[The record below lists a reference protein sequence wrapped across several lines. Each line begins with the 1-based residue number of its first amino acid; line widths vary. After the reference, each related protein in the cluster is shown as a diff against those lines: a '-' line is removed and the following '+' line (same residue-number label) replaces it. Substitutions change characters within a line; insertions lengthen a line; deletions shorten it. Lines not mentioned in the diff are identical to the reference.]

1 MLVELVPEIRFDTAA
16 AAIEQLAHA
25 VAGHTADQGDADEQG
40 NRDLHFAERLLAS
53 QRVDPVLQ
61 EPGAEG
67 DEEVGDYDQR
77 KPEGVRSEVGPQEG
91 QQGPQFVHMLD
102 CNVTGPRDP
111 GKSHFKEG
119 LMTRTLL
126 TVLAVVGV
134 AACGGGERRDVA
146 TADSLSRDLQLA
158 PVDTSA
164 ELNDQPA
171 PDPAPAAEE
180 PAPPPA
186 PAPKPAPK
194 PKPAAPK
201 PQPAAPAPA
210 AEPAP
215 APAPAPSLA
224 VGTAISA
231 TTDAEIRSR
240 KNKVGDEVTA
250 TVASDVKDAAGRVV
264 IPAGS
269 KVILKVTAIKPSDSR
284 SDTTG
289 TLTLDAVGVEV
300 NGSERPIVA
309 TISGVRTRLEGS
321 GTDANDVA
329 KVAGGTAAGAIVG
342 RVLGGSSKGA
352 IIGGIIGGAVGTQ
365 RAIETKD
372 RDVVLPQGTSV
383 TLTLD
388 QTLASS

>member
-1 MLVELVPEIRFDTAA
+1 
-16 AAIEQLAHA
+16 
-25 VAGHTADQGDADEQG
+25 
-40 NRDLHFAERLLAS
+40 
-53 QRVDPVLQ
+53 
-61 EPGAEG
+61 
-67 DEEVGDYDQR
+67 
-77 KPEGVRSEVGPQEG
+77 
-91 QQGPQFVHMLD
+91 
-102 CNVTGPRDP
+102 
-111 GKSHFKEG
+111 
-119 LMTRTLL
+119 MTRTLL
-126 TVLAVVGV
+126 MVLAVVGV
-134 AACGGGERRDVA
+134 AACGGGERRDLA

-171 PDPAPAAEE
+171 AEPTPAAEE
-180 PAPPPA
+180 PAPTPA
-186 PAPKPAPK
+186 PASPKPAPK

-201 PQPAAPAPA
+201 PQPAAPA
-210 AEPAP
+210 AEP

-224 VGTAISA
+224 VGTAIAA

-250 TVASDVKDAAGRVV
+250 TVASDVKDASGRVV

-269 KVILKVTAIKPSDSR
+269 KVVLKVTAIKPSDSK

-289 TLTLDAVGVEV
+289 TLSLDAVGVEV
-300 NGSERPIVA
+300 NGTEQPIVA

-388 QTLASS
+388 DMLVASN

>member
-1 MLVELVPEIRFDTAA
+1 
-16 AAIEQLAHA
+16 
-25 VAGHTADQGDADEQG
+25 
-40 NRDLHFAERLLAS
+40 
-53 QRVDPVLQ
+53 
-61 EPGAEG
+61 
-67 DEEVGDYDQR
+67 
-77 KPEGVRSEVGPQEG
+77 
-91 QQGPQFVHMLD
+91 
-102 CNVTGPRDP
+102 
-111 GKSHFKEG
+111 
-119 LMTRTLL
+119 MTRTLL
-126 TVLAVVGV
+126 TVLAVVGL

-171 PDPAPAAEE
+171 LAPAPAAEE
-180 PAPPPA
+180 PAATPA
-186 PAPKPAPK
+186 PAAPKPAPK
-194 PKPAAPK
+194 PAAPK
-201 PQPAAPAPA
+201 PAEPAAT
-210 AEPAP
+210 PAP
-215 APAPAPSLA
+215 APAPASAPAAAPALA
-224 VGTAISA
+224 AGTAITA

-250 TVASDVKDAAGRVV
+250 TVASDVKDAGGRTV

-269 KVILKVTAIKPSDSR
+269 KVVLKVTAIQPSDSK

-300 NGSERPIVA
+300 NGTERPIVA
-309 TISGVRTRLEGS
+309 TISGVRTKLEGS
-321 GTDANDVA
+321 GTDANDIA

-372 RDVVLPQGTSV
+372 RDVVLPQGTTV

-388 QTLASS
+388 QKLAGS

>member
-1 MLVELVPEIRFDTAA
+1 
-16 AAIEQLAHA
+16 
-25 VAGHTADQGDADEQG
+25 
-40 NRDLHFAERLLAS
+40 
-53 QRVDPVLQ
+53 
-61 EPGAEG
+61 
-67 DEEVGDYDQR
+67 
-77 KPEGVRSEVGPQEG
+77 
-91 QQGPQFVHMLD
+91 
-102 CNVTGPRDP
+102 
-111 GKSHFKEG
+111 
-119 LMTRTLL
+119 MTRTLL

-171 PDPAPAAEE
+171 AETAPAAEE
-180 PAPPPA
+180 PAPTPA
-186 PAPKPAPK
+186 PVPK

-210 AEPAP
+210 AQPAP
-215 APAPAPSLA
+215 TPTPAPAPSLTA
-224 VGTAISA
+224 GTAISA

-250 TVASDVKDAAGRVV
+250 TVASDVKNAAGRVV

-269 KVILKVTAIKPSDSR
+269 KVILKVTAIKPSDSK

-300 NGSERPIVA
+300 NGTERPIVA
-309 TISGVRTRLEGS
+309 TISGVRTKLEGS
-321 GTDANDVA
+321 GTDANVVA

-365 RAIETKD
+365 RAVETKD

-388 QTLASS
+388 QQLAAS

>member
-1 MLVELVPEIRFDTAA
+1 ML
-16 AAIEQLAHA
+16 QW
-25 VAGHTADQGDADEQG
+25 
-40 NRDLHFAERLLAS
+40 
-53 QRVDPVLQ
+53 
-61 EPGAEG
+61 
-67 DEEVGDYDQR
+67 
-77 KPEGVRSEVGPQEG
+77 
-91 QQGPQFVHMLD
+91 
-102 CNVTGPRDP
+102 NVTAPGMP

-126 TVLAVVGV
+126 TVLAVAGL

-171 PDPAPAAEE
+171 ADTSPAAESPAPA
-180 PAPPPA
+180 PAPA
-186 PAPKPAPK
+186 APKPAPK

-201 PQPAAPAPA
+201 PAPAPATPAPAAPAPA
-210 AEPAP
+210 PAAAP
-215 APAPAPSLA
+215 AAAPALA
-224 VGTAISA
+224 AGTSITAA
-231 TTDAEIRSR
+231 TDAEIRSG

-250 TVASDVKDAAGRVV
+250 TVATDVKDASGKVV
-264 IPAGS
+264 VPAGS
-269 KVILKVTAIKPSDSR
+269 KVILKVTAIKPSDSK

-300 NGSERPIVA
+300 NGKETPMVA
-309 TISGVRTRLEGS
+309 TISGVKTKLQGR

-388 QTLASS
+388 QKLVATR